1 MSPSET
7 VRALPEYQCLAEVM
21 DRIES
26 CDPEGGAGYRS
37 AVDDCLAGLAMG
49 LIAKPRAALL
59 LEDARDRL
67 TASAEGRSLVL
78 KIRLENLV
86 DAIGTVLLD
95 QLVEAAEEIC
105 RRSVSVSGE
114 RLLRDDH
121 NMTAA

>member
-7 VRALPEYQCLAEVM
+7 VKALPEYQCLAEVM

-26 CDPEGGAGYRS
+26 CDPEGGASFRS
-37 AVDDCLAGLAMG
+37 AVDDCLSGLAMG
-49 LIAKPRAALL
+49 LIHKSRASLL

-67 TASAEGRSLVL
+67 VASAEGRSLVM

-95 QLVEAAEEIC
+95 QLVEAAEDIG
-105 RRSVSVSGE
+105 RRSRSV
-114 RLLRDDH
+114 
-121 NMTAA
+121 A

>member
-1 MSPSET
+1 MSPSEAIRT
-7 VRALPEYQCLAEVM
+7 LPEYQCLAEVM

-26 CDPEGGAGYRS
+26 CDPQGGAGYRS

-49 LIAKPRAALL
+49 LIPKHRASLL

-67 TASAEGRSLVL
+67 VASAEGRSLVL

-95 QLVEAAEEIC
+95 QLVEAAEGVY
-105 RRSVSVSGE
+105 RRTRG
-114 RLLRDDH
+114 
-121 NMTAA
+121 AA